1 MNKFDN
7 LYNKIISEANINS
20 SSKTTRKPKLNL
32 ADLTTKL
39 SNEFGLECE
48 KLTGKNTKGFPLQG
62 NFCGK
67 AYGDGYSINIMVDN
81 GNVYVNPDGSSE
93 MIFLNRNKS
102 IYNNWL
108 NKATEAAKKYQIKF
122 ADFYI
127 SKD

>member
-1 MNKFDN
+1 MTKFDT
-7 LYNKIISEANINS
+7 LYNKIISEANI
-20 SSKTTRKPKLNL
+20 SKPAKASKLNL

-39 SNEFGLECE
+39 SNELGLGCE
-48 KLTGKNTKGFPLQG
+48 ELTGENTKASPLNG
-62 NFCGK
+62 SFCGK

-108 NKATEAAKKYQIKF
+108 NKVTEAAKKYQIKF

>member
-1 MNKFDN
+1 MTKFDH

-20 SSKTTRKPKLNL
+20 SGKPIRKPKLNL
-32 ADLTTKL
+32 DDLTAKL

-48 KLTGKNTKGFPLQG
+48 ELTGKNTKASPLNG
-62 NFCGK
+62 SFCGK

-81 GNVYVNPDGSSE
+81 GNVYVNPDGSSDI
-93 MIFLNRNKS
+93 IFRNKT

-108 NKATEAAKKYQIKF
+108 NKVTEAAKKYQIKF

>member
-1 MNKFDN
+1 MTKFDT
-7 LYNKIISEANINS
+7 LYNKIISEANKAGTA
-20 SSKTTRKPKLNL
+20 KTKLNL
-32 ADLTTKL
+32 DDLTTKL
-39 SNEFGLECE
+39 SNEFGLDCS
-48 KLTGKNTKGFPLQG
+48 KLTGKNTKDSPLRG

-67 AYGDGYSINIMVDN
+67 AYGDGYSISILVKN

-93 MIFLNRNKS
+93 IIFHNKT

-108 NKATEAAKKYQIKF
+108 NKVTEAAKKFQIEF